1 MFSIWEKETFLAPQD
16 VIIVG
21 SGFAGLWSAFYL
33 KKSNPQRKIT
43 VVDRSIIPTGASS
56 RNAGFACFGSLS
68 ELMYDSKTMG
78 TDKMLELV
86 EMRFKGLEKIQKNFS
101 KKNIDFDLCG
111 GYELFDEA
119 GNYTKEELENSIGYL
134 NSLLKPLLNTKNTF
148 RLTDDKIADF
158 GFSNTKHL
166 VKNNLEGCLHTGKL
180 IKCLLQKIAVMGIQ
194 VLNGIEIKSFEK
206 TSGGFDLL
214 TNKPF
219 KLSTTQIVICTNAF
233 AKELLPEQDITPAR
247 GQVLVTSPI
256 KKLPWKGTFHSEEG
270 FYYFRNLNNRVLLGG
285 ARNKAFADE
294 QTTDLNTSAF
304 IQKELERYLNEII
317 LPTNTEPYTIEHRWS
332 GIMGMGAEK
341 MPVVKQI
348 EPGLF
353 CALGMGGMGVAIAPM
368 VGQKITELMSV

>member
-1 MFSIWEKETFLAPQD
+1 
-16 VIIVG
+16 
-21 SGFAGLWSAFYL
+21 
-33 KKSNPQRKIT
+33 
-43 VVDRSIIPTGASS
+43 
-56 RNAGFACFGSLS
+56 
-68 ELMYDSKTMG
+68 
-78 TDKMLELV
+78 
-86 EMRFKGLEKIQKNFS
+86 
-101 KKNIDFDLCG
+101 
-111 GYELFDEA
+111 
-119 GNYTKEELENSIGYL
+119 
-134 NSLLKPLLNTKNTF
+134 
-148 RLTDDKIADF
+148 
-158 GFSNTKHL
+158 
-166 VKNNLEGCLHTGKL
+166 
-180 IKCLLQKIAVMGIQ
+180 
-194 VLNGIEIKSFEK
+194 LNGIEIKSFEK
-206 TSGGFDLL
+206 TSGGFDLS

-219 KLSTTQIVICTNAF
+219 NLSTTQLVICTNAF

-247 GQVLVTSPI
+247 GQVLVTSLI

-294 QTTDLNTSAF
+294 QTTALNTSAF

-353 CALGMGGMGVAIAPM
+353 CALGMGGMGVAVAPI